1 MQVVMC
7 PLCLVHVFLHP
18 YGSKEATKERAAF
31 LKWRSFPEPVAKG
44 GDQMEPSVL
53 IAALAL
59 AVDLFRAVFDV
70 AWEIHKEKK
79 HDKKEK

>member
-1 MQVVMC
+1 
-7 PLCLVHVFLHP
+7 
-18 YGSKEATKERAAF
+18 
-31 LKWRSFPEPVAKG
+31 
-44 GDQMEPSVL
+44 MEPSVL

-79 HDKKEK
+79 HDKKKSDCRRFQTAQSLSF